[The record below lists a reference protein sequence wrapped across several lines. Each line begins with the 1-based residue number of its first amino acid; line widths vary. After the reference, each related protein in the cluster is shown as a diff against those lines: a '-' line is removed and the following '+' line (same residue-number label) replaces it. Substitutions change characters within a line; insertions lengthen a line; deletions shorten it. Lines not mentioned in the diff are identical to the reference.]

1 MLLRRRNHRIINF
14 KLPNETLYLLG
25 SYTPR
30 LLVYQLKKYSMET
43 QNKRNRKDRKDMI
56 QYINLQLA
64 ALGQPLFVK
73 AVDDQLK
80 SSNAK
85 LISLTENLIKSFKE
99 KSRLLS
105 EHQSPSDKRIQNFI
119 NNYLKDLDFK
129 KNLSLPNNTFVL
141 NQPGLA
147 RELSLPPNGDT
158 FKNEYLT
165 SYRIKQGIL
174 NNPAADKRT
183 TKGTFHIVEGG
194 LPVAFDKI
202 EVPRITFA
210 HMLYEAINPPEELN
224 LLPFTSKQKEQA
236 KTMVSMLMRPVVC
249 PEVKGVLSEKS
260 MEIRFFVPGSFV
272 STLDFVESIFGNA
285 GDHNLAEN
293 DAALDVEHWTGH
305 TGCIILAPHLT
316 KLKKKDVGLPH
327 FDQATERQRREGM
340 CWKDENEIYN
350 NGTAF
355 KLTCRDDRGV
365 VVTLIADNYYGY
377 SKKEIKTQI
386 SYSANLYGL
395 VEEEHAGGAI
405 AFPRGNMND
414 KLFGSNF
421 TAKFGTGYNFE
432 NLKKLLGDRIEVMPE
447 NYAVDKKFPE
457 IIYIPEHANFDI
469 NKNSVSWIND
479 GKEFQLKLSPA
490 KTYVHPTGHKFQLVK
505 HPTQQLWRI
514 VDTAPEG
521 IFCHKPSTVS
531 GGGKSEISKS
541 MQNAI
546 KYGSFY
552 IKDLEEDSKMAD
564 MLINYDYS
572 NRWKDVRPDAA
583 PSRSF
588 LSPKRTL
595 GSAVKLLTP
604 SDQYNEEYNAFLK
617 TIPDYIRT
625 FVLYIKRLYRSDDA
639 TSLNWKDDFG
649 VEIVNGRKG
658 NALMYKH
665 NWIMASYV
673 RIGFNSDGDWLL
685 HKLRSDFI
693 PSQKIQ
699 MEDDISATV
708 TLPSKLLKDLN
719 PEYTNKSVKMTK
731 NCESYLFQ
739 RPDEAVIRGYDADA
753 EHDMVQDNTFLT
765 NYEPL
770 TLSDIVD
777 LYEDAVN
784 FEKYTEPVKEYIKSV
799 VAEGKEGFY
808 VVPSHPRIVDGEPT
822 KNPRYLQRNVFAR
835 ENFDSYLADIGIRLF
850 RKIKSNDPVIHP
862 VNAVLPGR
870 RNNPADREKG
880 IRPLSVYNPI
890 HYQEI
895 PELFMDFICSLT
907 GKSPST
913 TGAGSEGA
921 LTKGPFNM
929 LVPTSDLNNALLS
942 YILTEYQGFSSAAGH
957 VGVENRFDHDISIL
971 IPEIWA
977 RLVPEDR
984 DANLLIENRC
994 LEKLE
999 DFEYKGQKVLA
1010 SRLGYRITENFAFRC
1025 MNRLFDEPLAV
1036 FNERMLRPELQS
1048 MEDYVD
1054 GINNIVEAQRK
1065 VALQYFEEGSVEAAI
1080 PPLQILLHV
1089 MAYGHY
1095 NGKSISDPQL
1105 RKTFT
1110 RDSVIKSDWYRERI
1124 RLKQRKDIAFYTE
1137 TVDYLNAFIADPH
1150 NAIFIDDLNIRDRL
1164 KKARQMLDY
1173 CWSEA
1178 YFESLIGTVGADP
1191 LFRKSN

>member
-1 MLLRRRNHRIINF
+1 MDTFRQS
-14 KLPNETLYLLG
+14 K
-25 SYTPR
+25 
-30 LLVYQLKKYSMET
+30 
-43 QNKRNRKDRKDMI
+43 KDRKDMI
-56 QYINLQLA
+56 QFINLQLA
-64 ALGQPLFVK
+64 ALGQPLFSK

-85 LISLTENLIKSFKE
+85 LISLTENLIKSFRE
-99 KSRLLS
+99 KSLLLS

-119 NNYLKDLDFK
+119 SDYLKDVEFPK
-129 KNLSLPNNTFVL
+129 SLKIPYNTFVL

-147 RELSLPPNGDT
+147 RELSLPPNGNT
-158 FKNEYLT
+158 FKNEYL
-165 SYRIKQGIL
+165 SSFRLKQGIL

-194 LPVAFDKI
+194 LPVALDKI
-202 EVPRITFA
+202 EVPKIAFA
-210 HMLYEAINPPEELN
+210 NMLYEALNPSDELKR
-224 LLPFTSKQKEQA
+224 LPFTSMQEEQA
-236 KTMVSMLMRPVVC
+236 KVMVSMLIRPVVC
-249 PEVKGVLSEKS
+249 PEAKGVISEKS

-272 STLDFVESIFGNA
+272 SNLDFVESIFGNA

-293 DAALDVEHWTGH
+293 DSALDIEHWTGH
-305 TGCIILAPHLT
+305 TGCIILAPQLT
-316 KLKKKDVGLPH
+316 RLKKKDIGLPH
-327 FDQATERQRREGM
+327 YDQATERQRLEGM
-340 CWKDENEIYN
+340 CWTDENELYN
-350 NGTAF
+350 DGTAF
-355 KLTCRDDRGV
+355 KVTCRDDRGV
-365 VVTLIADNYYGY
+365 VITIIADNYYGY

-414 KLFGSNF
+414 KLFGINF
-421 TAKFGTGYNFE
+421 TTKFGASYNFE
-432 NLKKLLGDRIEVMPE
+432 NVKKLLGDRIEVKPE
-447 NYAVDKKFPE
+447 NYAIDKVYPD
-457 IIYIPEHANFDI
+457 IVYIPEEANIDI
-469 NKNSVSWIND
+469 NKNSVLWDLN
-479 GKEFQLKLSPA
+479 GKEFQLKLSPH

-505 HPTQQLWRI
+505 HPTQQSWRI
-514 VDTAPEG
+514 IDTAPEG

-572 NRWKDVRPDAA
+572 GRWKNIRPDAM
-583 PSRSF
+583 PSRSY
-588 LSPKRTL
+588 LSPRRTL

-604 SDQYNEEYNAFLK
+604 SDQYNDEYNAFLYR
-617 TIPDYIRT
+617 IPDYIRT

-639 TSLNWKDDFG
+639 TSPNWKDDFS
-649 VEIVNGRKG
+649 VEYVNGRKG

-665 NWIMASYV
+665 NWIAASYV
-673 RIGFNSDGDWLL
+673 RIGFSPDGDWFL

-699 MEDDISATV
+699 MEDDISATI
-708 TLPSKLLKDLN
+708 TLPASQLKNLN
-719 PEYTNKSVKMTK
+719 PEYQNKSVKIAR
-731 NCESYLFQ
+731 NCESFLFQ
-739 RPDEAVIRGYDADA
+739 RPDEAIIRGYDKEA
-753 EHDMVQDNTFLT
+753 EAEIVQNNTFLT

-770 TLSDIVD
+770 TLNDAID
-777 LYEDAVN
+777 LYEDAIN
-784 FEKYTEPVKEYIKSV
+784 FEKYTDPVKEHIRSMV
-799 VAEGKEGFY
+799 ETNKEGFF
-808 VVPSHPRIVDGEPT
+808 VVPSHPRVVDGEPT
-822 KNPRYLQRNVFAR
+822 KNPRYLQPNVFAHD
-835 ENFDSYLADIGIRLF
+835 NFDIHLAEIGIRLF
-850 RKIKSNDPVIHP
+850 RKIESNDPVIHT

-880 IRPLSVYNPI
+880 YRPLSVYNPI
-890 HYQEI
+890 HYQET

-929 LVPTSDLNNALLS
+929 LVPTTDLNNALLS
-942 YILTEYQGFSSAAGH
+942 YILTEYQGFSSAAGY
-957 VGVENRFDHDISIL
+957 VGSENRFDHDISIL

-984 DANLLIENRC
+984 DANLLIETGC

-999 DFEYKGQKVLA
+999 DFDYQGQKVLA
-1010 SRLGYRITENFAFRC
+1010 SRLGYRITKNFAFRC
-1025 MNRLFDEPLAV
+1025 MNRLFDEPQSV
-1036 FNERMLRPELQS
+1036 FNERMLKPELQN

-1054 GINNIVEAQRK
+1054 GINNIVEAQQK
-1065 VALQYFEEGSVEAAI
+1065 VALRYFEDGSVDAAI
-1080 PPLQILLHV
+1080 PPLQILIHI

-1095 NGKSISDPQL
+1095 NGKSINDPEI
-1105 RKTFT
+1105 RKNFK
-1110 RDSVIKSDWYRERI
+1110 RDYVVSSEWYRNRL
-1124 RLKQRKDIAFYTE
+1124 RLKQQKDIAFYTE
-1137 TVDYLNAFIADPH
+1137 RIEYFNLFIADAH
-1150 NAIFIDDLNIRDRL
+1150 NAIFVEELKIDERL
-1164 KKARQMLDY
+1164 EKARQMLEY
-1173 CWSEA
+1173 CMSEA
-1178 YFESLIGTVGADP
+1178 YFESLIGTIGADQ
-1191 LFRKSN
+1191 LFRK